1 MKKER
6 LSAKQQKDFNA
17 KKGKHHDDP
26 EKKRQT
32 VTKRYDDKKEF
43 IKYYKKGNYVENK
56 TSNITCQNALCQE
69 NPEVQLMYEIICTIK
84 IQRTKENIKK

>member
-26 EKKRQT
+26 EKKRQI
-32 VTKRYDDKKEF
+32 VTKTYDDKKE
-43 IKYYKKGNYVENK
+43 NYVENK
-56 TSNITCQNALCQE
+56 TLNITCQKAMCQE

-84 IQRTKENIKK
+84 IQRIKENIKK

>member
-26 EKKRQT
+26 GKKRQT
-32 VTKRYDDKKEF
+32 FTRD
-43 IKYYKKGNYVENK
+43 
-56 TSNITCQNALCQE
+56 
-69 NPEVQLMYEIICTIK
+69 MTIK
-84 IQRTKENIKK
+84 RKS